1 MSNENT
7 AEKEF
12 GKGIDELIKLA
23 FAIYQL
29 TLLLKRHIP
38 KESSSVL
45 GGPQPIKAPPLGEHA
60 RREVE
65 KEAAK
70 SKELFSAQSEKV
82 VEVAEVAKAE
92 GAVVKTKDGESV
104 PVHQVLAGAAAA
116 TPEFPKEDLAKLE
129 ELAKDDTVKTAKEGV
144 REVPDVSIGLK
155 AEEGLTHTEPV
166 EPVVSAT
173 SVHQTES
180 ALGKDSDTFLVTDD
194 EEMEL
199 PDLTDDNLTES
210 LEDTFES
217 DELSADIRGAT
228 TL

>member
-12 GKGIDELIKLA
+12 GKGIDELIKLG

-29 TLLLKRHIP
+29 SLLLKRHMP
-38 KESSSVL
+38 KELPSSL
-45 GGPQPIKAPPLGEHA
+45 GGPQPIKAPPLGDHA

-65 KEAAK
+65 KEASR

-82 VEVAEVAKAE
+82 VEVAAVAKEE

-129 ELAKDDTVKTAKEGV
+129 ELTQDDTAKTAKEGV

-166 EPVVSAT
+166 VSAT

-180 ALGKDSDTFLVTDD
+180 ALGKDSDTFLVADD
-194 EEMEL
+194 AEMEL
-199 PDLTDDNLTES
+199 PDLTDDDLTES

-217 DELSADIRGAT
+217 DDLSADIRGAT